1 MLYQR
6 YKKEFAMLIGL
17 VVALLF
23 YFLNPLS
30 LAPNAVAVLSIAF
43 AMIIWWVLEA
53 APLAVVALVPIV
65 VFPMLG
71 IAGIKEVTKSYSDST
86 IFLFMGGFFIAL
98 AIEKWN
104 LHKRIAL
111 NIINLTGTNGDRI
124 ILGFILAT
132 CFLSLW
138 LSNTATTMMMLPIAG
153 SVIHVITKH
162 HNPDGNIK
170 NFSLVL
176 MLSIAYASNFAL
188 GTIIG
193 TPPNV
198 AYVAHISERFNYT
211 IGFTD
216 WMLVFMPLTIVMV
229 FALYWVMVK
238 WLYPNRITHSVEGKA
253 FIVSELKGLGK
264 MSLPE
269 KRVMIV
275 FCTTVFFWVSKDL
288 INQFQKVI
296 LLDDAMIAM
305 AGGLSLFIIS
315 SGLPSAKPAASAKS
329 EELVLLEEPVLSDE
343 ENEDHNRLLEWG
355 DTSKMAW
362 GILMMFGGGIALAK
376 ALEDANLLEQL
387 GSYIASFS
395 SSNLLVMILVVT
407 TLSVFLSEVMSNI
420 AQVIVLAPV
429 ISSVAIALN
438 MDPLSLGIPM
448 TLGASVASMLPMG
461 TPPNAIV
468 FASGHVKIKDMMKT
482 GFVLN
487 IVCIIIITLFCWLLQ
502 PYLIKLH

>member
-17 VVALLF
+17 VLALLF
-23 YFLNPLS
+23 YFLNPFS
-30 LAPNAVAVLSIAF
+30 LAPKAVTVLSIAF

-71 IAGIKEVTKSYSDST
+71 IASVKEVTKSYSDST

-162 HNPDGNIK
+162 HNPDANIK

-198 AYVAHISERFNYT
+198 AYVAHISERFDYT

-216 WMLVFMPLTIVMV
+216 WMIVFMPLTIVMV
-229 FALYWVMVK
+229 FGLYWVMVK
-238 WLYPNRITHSVEGKA
+238 WLYPNRITHSTEGKA
-253 FIVSELKGLGK
+253 YIVSELKGLGK

-269 KRVMIV
+269 KRVLIV
-275 FCTTVFFWVSKDL
+275 FCTTVFFWVTKDL
-288 INQFQKVI
+288 INEFQKAIV
-296 LLDDAMIAM
+296 LDDAMIAM
-305 AGGLSLFIIS
+305 AGGLTLFIIS
-315 SGLPSAKPAASAKS
+315 SGLPTFNKEES
-329 EELVLLEEPVLSDE
+329 E
-343 ENEDHNRLLEWG
+343 NNNRLLEWA

-376 ALEDANLLEQL
+376 ALEEANLLQQL

-395 SSNLLVMILVVT
+395 SSNLLLMILVVT

-468 FASGHVKIKDMMKT
+468 FASGHVKIKDMIKT

>member
-6 YKKEFAMLIGL
+6 YKKEVAMLIGL
-17 VVALLF
+17 AIALLF
-23 YFLNPLS
+23 YFFNPFS
-30 LAPNAVAVLSIAF
+30 LAPNSVKVLSVAF
-43 AMIIWWVLEA
+43 AMISWWVLEA
-53 APLAVVALVPIV
+53 APLAVVALVPVV
-65 VFPMLG
+65 VFPLLG
-71 IAGIKEVTKSYSDST
+71 IATVKEVTKSYSDST

-111 NIINLTGTNGDRI
+111 GIINITGTNGDRI

-162 HNPDGNIK
+162 HNKDGNIK

-211 IGFTD
+211 IGFVD
-216 WMLVFMPLTIVMV
+216 WMMVFMPLTIVMI
-229 FALYWVMVK
+229 FGLYWVMVK
-238 WLYPNRITHSVEGKA
+238 WLYPNKISHSVEGKA
-253 FIVSELKGLGK
+253 FIQEELAKLGK
-264 MSLPE
+264 ISFPE
-269 KRVMIV
+269 KRVLMI
-275 FCTTVFFWVSKDL
+275 FSLTVFLWITKDL
-288 INQFQKVI
+288 INGFQKTI
-296 LLDDAMIAM
+296 QLDDAIIAM
-305 AGGLSLFIIS
+305 AGGLTLFIV
-315 SGLPSAKPAASAKS
+315 SAGSAGAVNTDLAVNNNVKMEVVKDIEASTQK
-329 EELVLLEEPVLSDE
+329 
-343 ENEDHNRLLEWG
+343 RLLDWE

-362 GILMMFGGGIALAK
+362 GILLMFGGGIALAK
-376 ALEDANLLEQL
+376 ALEDANLLQQL

-395 SSNLLVMILVVT
+395 SSNLLLMILVVT
-407 TLSVFLSEVMSNI
+407 TLSVFLSEVMSNV

-468 FASGHVKIKDMMKT
+468 FASGHVKIKDMIKT

-487 IVCIIIITLFCWLLQ
+487 IICIITITLFCWALQ
-502 PYLIKLH
+502 PYLIRLH

>member
-17 VVALLF
+17 AVALLF
-23 YFLNPLS
+23 YFLNPFS
-30 LAPNAVAVLSIAF
+30 LAPKAIAVLSIAF

-71 IAGIKEVTKSYSDST
+71 IASVKEVTKSYSDST

-111 NIINLTGTNGDRI
+111 SIINLTGTNGDRI

-198 AYVAHISERFNYT
+198 AYVAHISERFNYS

-238 WLYPNRITHSVEGKA
+238 WLYPNRITHSAEGKA
-253 FIVSELKGLGK
+253 YIVSELKGLGK

-269 KRVMIV
+269 KKVLIV
-275 FCTTVFFWVSKDL
+275 FCTTVFFWVTKDL

-315 SGLPSAKPAASAKS
+315 SGLPSAKTQELVNT
-329 EELVLLEEPVLSDE
+329 EELVLVAEPTIIEEE
-343 ENEDHNRLLEWG
+343 AENHNRLLEWA

-376 ALEDANLLEQL
+376 ALEDANLLQQL

-395 SSNLLVMILVVT
+395 SSNLLLMILVVT

>member
-1 MLYQR
+1 MIYQR

-17 VVALLF
+17 AVALLF
-23 YFLNPLS
+23 YFLNPFS
-30 LAPNAVAVLSIAF
+30 LAPKAIAVLSIAF

-71 IAGIKEVTKSYSDST
+71 IASVKEVTKSYSDST

-111 NIINLTGTNGDRI
+111 SIINLTGTNGDRI

-198 AYVAHISERFNYT
+198 AYVAHISERFNYS

-238 WLYPNRITHSVEGKA
+238 WLYPNRITHSAEGKA
-253 FIVSELKGLGK
+253 YIVSELKGLGK

-269 KRVMIV
+269 KRVLIV
-275 FCTTVFFWVSKDL
+275 FCTTVFFWVTKDL

-315 SGLPSAKPAASAKS
+315 SGLPSAKTQELVNT
-329 EELVLLEEPVLSDE
+329 EELVLVAEPTIIEEE
-343 ENEDHNRLLEWG
+343 AENHNRLLEWA

-376 ALEDANLLEQL
+376 ALEDANLLQQL

-395 SSNLLVMILVVT
+395 SSNLLLMILVVT

>member
-1 MLYQR
+1 MIYQR
-6 YKKEFAMLIGL
+6 YKKEIAMLIGL
-17 VVALLF
+17 VLALVF
-23 YFLNPLS
+23 YFFNPFS
-30 LAPNAVAVLSIAF
+30 LAPKSVTVLSIAF
-43 AMIIWWVLEA
+43 AMISWWVLEA
-53 APLAVVALVPIV
+53 APLAVVALVPVV
-65 VFPMLG
+65 VFPLLG
-71 IAGIKEVTKSYSDST
+71 IASIKEVTKSYSDST

-111 NIINLTGTNGDRI
+111 GIINITGTNGDRI

-153 SVIHVITKH
+153 SVIHVINKH
-162 HNPDGNIK
+162 HNQEGNIK

-211 IGFTD
+211 IGFVD
-216 WMLVFMPLTIVMV
+216 WMIVFMPLTIVMI
-229 FALYWVMVK
+229 FGLYWVMVK
-238 WLYPNRITHSVEGKA
+238 WLYPNKISHSVEGKA
-253 FIVSELKGLGK
+253 FIQDELAKLGK
-264 MSLPE
+264 ISLPE
-269 KRVMIV
+269 KRVLII
-275 FCTTVFFWVSKDL
+275 FSITVFLWITKDL
-288 INQFQKVI
+288 INGFQHI
-296 LLDDAMIAM
+296 IQLDDAMIAM
-305 AGGLSLFIIS
+305 AGGLTLFLIS
-315 SGLPSAKPAASAKS
+315 SGTKQHEDPTYKAV
-329 EELVLLEEPVLSDE
+329 EESTNYPV
-343 ENEDHNRLLEWG
+343 ENPNRLLEWE

-362 GILMMFGGGIALAK
+362 GILLMFGGGIALAK
-376 ALEDANLLEQL
+376 ALEDANLLQQL

-395 SSNLLVMILVVT
+395 STNLLLMILVVT
-407 TLSVFLSEVMSNI
+407 TLSVFLSEVMSNV

-468 FASGHVKIKDMMKT
+468 FASGHVKIKDMIKT

-487 IVCIIIITLFCWLLQ
+487 IICIITITLFCWLLQ
-502 PYLIKLH
+502 PYLIQLH

>member
-17 VVALLF
+17 VLALLF
-23 YFLNPLS
+23 YFLNPFS
-30 LAPNAVAVLSIAF
+30 LAPKAVAVLSIAF

-71 IAGIKEVTKSYSDST
+71 IASVKEVTKSYADST

-98 AIEKWN
+98 AIEKWS

-162 HNPDGNIK
+162 HNRDGNIK

-198 AYVAHISERFNYT
+198 AYVAHISERFDYI

-253 FIVSELKGLGK
+253 YIVSELKGLGN

-269 KRVMIV
+269 KRVLIV
-275 FCTTVFFWVSKDL
+275 FCTTVFFWVTKDL
-288 INQFQKVI
+288 INGFQKAIV
-296 LLDDAMIAM
+296 LDDAMIAM

-315 SGLPSAKPAASAKS
+315 SGLPTFKK
-329 EELVLLEEPVLSDE
+329 EEA
-343 ENEDHNRLLEWG
+343 EDNNRLLEWA

-376 ALEDANLLEQL
+376 ALEDANLLQQL

-395 SSNLLVMILVVT
+395 SSNLLLMILVVT

>member
-6 YKKEFAMLIGL
+6 YKKEIAMLIGL
-17 VVALLF
+17 VIALLF
-23 YFLNPLS
+23 YFLNPFS
-30 LAPNAVAVLSIAF
+30 LAPNSVKVLSVAF
-43 AMIIWWVLEA
+43 AMISWWVLEA
-53 APLAVVALVPIV
+53 APLAVVALVPVV
-65 VFPMLG
+65 VFPLLG
-71 IAGIKEVTKSYSDST
+71 ISSIKEVTKSYSDST

-111 NIINLTGTNGDRI
+111 GIINITGTNGDRI

-138 LSNTATTMMMLPIAG
+138 LSNTATTMMMLPIAA

-162 HNPDGNIK
+162 HNKDGNIK

-211 IGFTD
+211 IGFVD
-216 WMLVFMPLTIVMV
+216 WMVVFMPLTIVMI
-229 FALYWVMVK
+229 FGLYWVMVK
-238 WLYPNRITHSVEGKA
+238 WLYPNKISHSVEGKA
-253 FIVSELKGLGK
+253 FIQEELAKLGK
-264 MSLPE
+264 VSLPE
-269 KRVMIV
+269 KRVLIIFSV
-275 FCTTVFFWVSKDL
+275 TVFLWIIKDL
-288 INQFQKVI
+288 INGFQKTI
-296 LLDDAMIAM
+296 QLDDAIIAM
-305 AGGLSLFIIS
+305 AGGLTLFIV
-315 SGLPSAKPAASAKS
+315 SAGSIAAVKPDLAETDHVKMDVVKDIEASTQK
-329 EELVLLEEPVLSDE
+329 
-343 ENEDHNRLLEWG
+343 RLLDWE

-362 GILMMFGGGIALAK
+362 GILLMFGGGIALAK
-376 ALEDANLLEQL
+376 ALEDANLLQQL
-387 GSYIASFS
+387 GTYIASFS
-395 SSNLLVMILVVT
+395 SSNLLLMILVVT
-407 TLSVFLSEVMSNI
+407 TLSVFLSEVMSNV

-429 ISSVAIALN
+429 ISSIAIALK

-468 FASGHVKIKDMMKT
+468 FASGHVKIKDMIKT

-487 IVCIIIITLFCWLLQ
+487 IICIVIITLFCWALQ
-502 PYLIKLH
+502 PYLIRLH

>member
-6 YKKEFAMLIGL
+6 YKKEIAMLIGL
-17 VVALLF
+17 AIALTF
-23 YFLNPLS
+23 YFFNPFS
-30 LAPNAVAVLSIAF
+30 LAPKSVTVLSIAF
-43 AMIIWWVLEA
+43 AMISWWVLEA

-65 VFPMLG
+65 VFPLLG
-71 IAGIKEVTKSYSDST
+71 IASIKEVTKSYSDST

-111 NIINLTGTNGDRI
+111 GIINITGTNGDRI

-162 HNPDGNIK
+162 HNKDGNIK

-211 IGFTD
+211 IGFVD
-216 WMLVFMPLTIVMV
+216 WMLVFMPLTVVMI
-229 FALYWVMVK
+229 FGLYWVMVK
-238 WLYPNRITHSVEGKA
+238 WLYPNKISHSVEGKA
-253 FIVSELKGLGK
+253 FIQEELAKLGRI
-264 MSLPE
+264 SIPE
-269 KRVMIV
+269 KRVLVIFSV
-275 FCTTVFFWVSKDL
+275 TVFLWITKDL
-288 INQFQKVI
+288 INGFQKAIV
-296 LLDDAMIAM
+296 LDDAIIAM
-305 AGGLSLFIIS
+305 AGGLTLFIV
-315 SGLPSAKPAASAKS
+315 SAGCTTVVNA
-329 EELVLLEEPVLSDE
+329 ELEEPRT
-343 ENEDHNRLLEWG
+343 RLLEWE

-362 GILMMFGGGIALAK
+362 GILLMFGGGIALAK
-376 ALEDANLLEQL
+376 ALEDANLLQQL

-395 SSNLLVMILVVT
+395 SRNLLLMILVVA
-407 TLSVFLSEVMSNI
+407 TLSVFLSEVMSNV

-468 FASGHVKIKDMMKT
+468 FASGHVKIKDMIKT

-487 IVCIIIITLFCWLLQ
+487 IICIIIITLFCWALQ